1 METILSQLEFLGGAV
16 SLAMLILG
24 SVVFLVGL
32 IAFAII
38 TKSFLR
44 ICGPNEALIFSGGSR
59 TRSADG
65 RTRGYAVIIG
75 GRKFAVPVIQRV
87 DRMSLALMEVPIT
100 VRNAY
105 SSGGIA
111 MNVEAVANVKISS
124 DFEVINNAVER
135 FLSRDQAEIR
145 RVAKETLEG
154 HLRGVVATL
163 TPEQVNEDRLSF
175 AESLTLETEKD
186 LRKLGL
192 HLDTFK
198 ITHVTDE
205 VGYLDA
211 TGRKAIA
218 NIIRAAEMAE
228 SDAKRAAEQSE
239 AENMGRANVI
249 RANVDATVAQMN
261 NELRRFKA
269 DLEST
274 VKSQEERTVAEARR
288 ARAEAEQELQK
299 IRVTLETL
307 RLQVDRVLPAD
318 ADRRAQEYKARGQA
332 AIIRERGRAVSETL
346 DLLYQSWKHAGPS
359 AMQIQLI
366 EDIEKIL
373 RAAAVGVQKV
383 QVEEINII
391 DSGDGQTLPN
401 YLAAYPAM
409 LGSIFDALEKTT
421 GIDVPGTVAGRNA
434 KEVN

>member
-32 IAFAII
+32 ITFAII

>member
-1 METILSQLEFLGGAV
+1 MDTFFTQLDFVGGAISV
-16 SLAMLILG
+16 AMLILG
-24 SVVFLVGL
+24 SVVFLGGL
-32 IAFAII
+32 ITFAIV

-124 DFEVINNAVER
+124 DPEVINNSVER
-135 FLSRDQAEIR
+135 FLGRDQAEIR

-205 VGYLDA
+205 VGYLDT

-218 NIIRAAEMAE
+218 NIIRAAEIAE

-239 AENMGRANVI
+239 AENMGRANVM
-249 RANVDATVAQMN
+249 RSNVDATVAQMN

-274 VKSQEERTVAEARR
+274 VKSQEERTLAEARR

-299 IRVTLETL
+299 IRAELETL
-307 RLQVDRVLPAD
+307 RLQVDRVLPAE
-318 ADRRAQEYKARGQA
+318 ADRRAQEFKARGKA
-332 AIIRERGRAVSETL
+332 AIIRERGRAVSEAL
-346 DLLYQSWKHAGPS
+346 DLLYHSWKTAGPS

-373 RAAAVGVQKV
+373 RSAATGVQKV
-383 QVEEINII
+383 QVEEISII
-391 DSGDGQTLPN
+391 DSGDGKTLPN

-409 LGSIFDALEKTT
+409 LGSIFDALERTT
-421 GIDVPGTVAGRNA
+421 GIDVPGTVSGRNSQ
-434 KEVN
+434 EVK